1 MDVDLKRQ
9 EEELKLLL
17 RKADSE
23 IARFEKIYQGVDI
36 RKEELNKAVKEAGLQ
51 SVPFEIGP
59 HSDGSKNLDI
69 EIKNHILEL
78 NKIKNF
84 INAKLNVVIREEEL
98 LVELQ
103 KRYGKSVGVRRLP
116 GGEFDLTFSDKETKA
131 AFSEL
136 HKGRKVL
143 SEVRKTLQTL
153 TDD

>member
-1 MDVDLKRQ
+1 M
-9 EEELKLLL
+9 
-17 RKADSE
+17 
-23 IARFEKIYQGVDI
+23 
-36 RKEELNKAVKEAGLQ
+36 
-51 SVPFEIGP
+51 
-59 HSDGSKNLDI
+59 
-69 EIKNHILEL
+69 
-78 NKIKNF
+78 
-84 INAKLNVVIREEEL
+84 
-98 LVELQ
+98 VELQ